1 MAFNIYNIKFISS
14 MKIKHK
20 LLTDYQYT
28 TSDKKIFLIKSGTI
42 IEEYLYK
49 LKGENIPID
58 RDIVEANPQIFGPID
73 WKSELLSFMRS
84 EKMPQPA
91 QLGKKLIP
99 FIEDM
104 IMSSIQKQSSPSMDP
119 SLIKDVERREDEL
132 NNSKREL
139 ERRDSDLDSRER
151 RIKDKED
158 ELEVRIKR
166 VEKREDEC
174 KLDLKKIEKKDDDL
188 RSRTRTTTEK
198 ELDLQ
203 EKIQEL
209 NERERNL
216 DRTALSSAKEYD
228 SKYAELQ
235 AKIDSDLADLS
246 KREKELE
253 NGFKR
258 IKDLES
264 KLESNMNEITEANK
278 IKIYGDLEAEL
289 KGIESEVRD
298 ISNIANNLSG
308 FNHPV
313 VIQVAGELKRAIQ
326 KLKDRVDNNMID

>member
-1 MAFNIYNIKFISS
+1 

-20 LLTDYQYT
+20 VVKEFQYL
-28 TSDKKIFLIKSGTI
+28 SPDKKIFILKIGAI
-42 IEEYLYK
+42 LEEYIYK
-49 LKGENIPID
+49 VKTELIPID
-58 RDIVEANPQIFGPID
+58 KAIIDNNPEFFEVID
-73 WKSELLSFMRS
+73 WKAELLTFMRA

-99 FIEDM
+99 FFEDM
-104 IMSSIQKQSSPSMDP
+104 IMSSIQHDNVPSMDP
-119 SLIKDVERREDEL
+119 ALMKDVERREAEL
-132 NNSKREL
+132 NTFKRDL
-139 ERRDSDLDSRER
+139 DRRETDLDSRDR

-158 ELEVRIKR
+158 ELEIRIKR
-166 VEKREDEC
+166 VEKREDEY
-174 KLDLKKIEKKDDDL
+174 KLDIKALEKKDDEI
-188 RSRTRTTTEK
+188 RSKNRTITEK

-203 EKIQEL
+203 EKSQEL

-235 AKIDSDLADLS
+235 TKIDSDLADLS

-253 NGFKR
+253 AGFK
-258 IKDLES
+258 KVQELESMLES
-264 KLESNMNEITEANK
+264 KMNEITEANK
-278 IKIYGDLEAEL
+278 SKIYSDLEAEL
-289 KGIESEVRD
+289 KGIESEVRN
-298 ISNIANNLSG
+298 ISSIADSLSG

-313 VIQVAGELKRAIQ
+313 VIQVAGELTRAIQ

>member
-1 MAFNIYNIKFISS
+1 

-20 LLTDYQYT
+20 LLADYQYT
-28 TSDKKIFLIKSGTI
+28 TPDKKIFLIKSGTI

-58 RDIVEANPQIFGPID
+58 RDIVEANPQLFDPVD
-73 WKSELLSFMRS
+73 WKAELLTFMRS

-99 FIEDM
+99 FFEDM
-104 IMSSIQKQSSPSMDP
+104 IMSSIQHDTVPSMDP
-119 SLIKDVERREDEL
+119 TLMKDVERRESEL
-132 NNSKREL
+132 NSTKRDID
-139 ERRDSDLDSRER
+139 RRESDLDSRDR

-158 ELEVRIKR
+158 ELEIRIKR
-166 VEKREDEC
+166 VEKREDEY
-174 KLDLKKIEKKDDDL
+174 KLDLKTIEKKDDDL
-188 RSRTRTTTEK
+188 RLRTRTTTEK

-216 DRTALSSAKEYD
+216 DRTALSSAKEVD

-235 AKIDSDLADLS
+235 SKIDTDLADLS

-253 NGFKR
+253 AGFK
-258 IKDLES
+258 KVLELES
-264 KLESNMNEITEANK
+264 MLDSKMNEITEANK
-278 IKIYGDLEAEL
+278 SKIYGDLEAEL
-289 KGIESEVRD
+289 KGIESEIRN
-298 ISNIANNLSG
+298 ISSIANSLSG

-313 VIQVAGELKRAIQ
+313 VIQVAGELTRAIQ
-326 KLKDRVDNNMID
+326 KLKDRVDNNMFD

>member
-1 MAFNIYNIKFISS
+1 

-20 LLTDYQYT
+20 VVKEFQYL
-28 TSDKKIFLIKSGTI
+28 SPDKKIFILKIGAI
-42 IEEYLYK
+42 LEEYIYK
-49 LKGENIPID
+49 VKTELIPID
-58 RDIVEANPQIFGPID
+58 KAIIDNNPEFFEVID
-73 WKSELLSFMRS
+73 WKAELLTFMRA

-99 FIEDM
+99 FFEDM
-104 IMSSIQKQSSPSMDP
+104 IMSSIQHDNIPSIDP
-119 SLIKDVERREDEL
+119 TLMKDVERREIEL
-132 NNSKREL
+132 NTFKRDL
-139 ERRDSDLDSRER
+139 DRRETDLDSRDR

-158 ELEVRIKR
+158 ELEIRIKR
-166 VEKREDEC
+166 VEKREDEY
-174 KLDLKKIEKKDDDL
+174 KLDLKTIEKKDDDL
-188 RSRTRTTTEK
+188 RLRTRTITEK

-235 AKIDSDLADLS
+235 TKIDSDLADLS

-253 NGFKR
+253 AGFK
-258 IKDLES
+258 KVQELESMLES
-264 KLESNMNEITEANK
+264 KMNEITEANK
-278 IKIYGDLEAEL
+278 SKIYGDLEAEL
-289 KGIESEVRD
+289 KGIESEVRN
-298 ISNIANNLSG
+298 ISSIANSLSG

-313 VIQVAGELKRAIQ
+313 VIQVAGELTRAIQ
-326 KLKDRVDNNMID
+326 KLKDRVDNNMFD

>member
-1 MAFNIYNIKFISS
+1 

-20 LLTDYQYT
+20 LLADYQYT
-28 TSDKKIFLIKSGTI
+28 TPDKKIFLIKSGTI

-58 RDIVEANPQIFGPID
+58 RDIVLANPQLFEVID
-73 WKSELLSFMRS
+73 WKAELLTFMRA

-99 FIEDM
+99 FFEDM
-104 IMSSIQKQSSPSMDP
+104 IMSSIQHDNVPSMDP
-119 SLIKDVERREDEL
+119 TLMKDVERREIEL
-132 NNSKREL
+132 NTFKRDL
-139 ERRDSDLDSRER
+139 DRRETDLDSRDR

-158 ELEVRIKR
+158 ELEIRIKR
-166 VEKREDEC
+166 VEKREDEY
-174 KLDLKKIEKKDDDL
+174 KLDIKTIEKKDDDL
-188 RSRTRTTTEK
+188 RLRTRTITEK

-216 DRTALSSAKEYD
+216 DRTALSSAKEVD

-235 AKIDSDLADLS
+235 TKIDSDLADLS

-253 NGFKR
+253 AGFK
-258 IKDLES
+258 KVQELESMLES
-264 KLESNMNEITEANK
+264 KMNEITEANK
-278 IKIYGDLEAEL
+278 SKIYGDLEAEL
-289 KGIESEVRD
+289 KGIESEVRN
-298 ISNIANNLSG
+298 ISNIANSLSG

-313 VIQVAGELKRAIQ
+313 VIQVAGELTRAIQ

>member
-1 MAFNIYNIKFISS
+1 

-20 LLTDYQYT
+20 VIKEFQYL
-28 TSDKKIFLIKSGTI
+28 SPDKKIFILKIGAI
-42 IEEYLYK
+42 LEEYIYK
-49 LKGENIPID
+49 VKTELIPID
-58 RDIVEANPQIFGPID
+58 RAIIDNNPEFFEVID
-73 WKSELLSFMRS
+73 WKAELLTFMRA

-99 FIEDM
+99 FFEDM
-104 IMSSIQKQSSPSMDP
+104 IMSSIQHDNVPSMDP
-119 SLIKDVERREDEL
+119 ALMKDVERRESEL
-132 NNSKREL
+132 NTFKRDL
-139 ERRDSDLDSRER
+139 DRRETDLDSRDR

-158 ELEVRIKR
+158 ELEIRIKR
-166 VEKREDEC
+166 VEKREDEY
-174 KLDLKKIEKKDDDL
+174 KLDLKTIEKKDDDL
-188 RSRTRTTTEK
+188 RLRTRTITEK

-216 DRTALSSAKEYD
+216 DRTALSSAKEVD

-235 AKIDSDLADLS
+235 TKIDSDLADLS

-253 NGFKR
+253 AGFK
-258 IKDLES
+258 KVQELESMLES
-264 KLESNMNEITEANK
+264 KMNEITEANK
-278 IKIYGDLEAEL
+278 SKIYGDLEAEL
-289 KGIESEVRD
+289 KGIESEVRN
-298 ISNIANNLSG
+298 ISSIANSLSG

-313 VIQVAGELKRAIQ
+313 VIQVAGELTRAIQ

>member
-1 MAFNIYNIKFISS
+1 

-20 LLTDYQYT
+20 LLADYQYT
-28 TSDKKIFLIKSGTI
+28 TPDKKIFLIKSGTI
-42 IEEYLYK
+42 IEEYFYK

-58 RDIVEANPQIFGPID
+58 RDIVLANPQLFEVID
-73 WKSELLSFMRS
+73 WKAELLTFMRA

-99 FIEDM
+99 FFEDM
-104 IMSSIQKQSSPSMDP
+104 IMSSIQHDNVPSMDP
-119 SLIKDVERREDEL
+119 ALMKDVERRESEL
-132 NNSKREL
+132 NTFKRDL
-139 ERRDSDLDSRER
+139 DRRETDLDSRDR

-158 ELEVRIKR
+158 ELEIRIKR
-166 VEKREDEC
+166 VEKREDEY
-174 KLDLKKIEKKDDDL
+174 KLDLKTLEKKDDEI
-188 RSRTRTTTEK
+188 RSKNRTITEK

-203 EKIQEL
+203 EKSQEL

-228 SKYAELQ
+228 SKYTELQ
-235 AKIDSDLADLS
+235 TKIDSDLADLS

-253 NGFKR
+253 SGFK
-258 IKDLES
+258 KVQELESMLES
-264 KLESNMNEITEANK
+264 KMNEITESNK
-278 IKIYGDLEAEL
+278 SKIYGDLEAEL
-289 KGIESEVRD
+289 KGIESEVRN
-298 ISNIANNLSG
+298 ISNIANSLSG

-313 VIQVAGELKRAIQ
+313 VIQVAGELTRAIQ